1 MTLFAHGPIT
11 EMQEHLD
18 GRVGKCRKC
27 GQWYDIPEGASCI
40 PSHCQLWNPECWHPP
55 KALDPEPD
63 LWLLGEIP
71 LWYESTLKARYP
83 PEEPKGEVI
92 WRPAPY
98 IARPMA
104 KDDTPD
110 FDPGHENLIQIA
122 AKELCP
128 DGVTEKEFKPDHE
141 GNSQTGGKFCDPEG

>member
-1 MTLFAHGPIT
+1 MLFAHGPIT
-11 EMQEHLD
+11 EKEGH
-18 GRVGKCRKC
+18 RGKCRKC
-27 GQWYDIPEGASCI
+27 GEWYELPEGVSCI
-40 PSHCQLWNPECWHPP
+40 QPHKKCAPWNPECWHPP

-98 IARPMA
+98 IAPPM
-104 KDDTPD
+104 
-110 FDPGHENLIQIA
+110 FDPGHENLIQTA

-128 DGVTEKEFKPDHE
+128 DGATEKEFEPDHE
-141 GNSQTGGKFCDPEG
+141 GNAQTGGKYCDPEE